1 MTEEVKH
8 NTIDFGLQ
16 YILLRNKEGR
26 IYSDKEVAVL
36 PEIDKEH
43 KHYNEWQVRKDT
55 SGRLIKYL
63 FSKKKALEILE
74 VGCGNGW
81 LTAKLSGIPLSRLI
95 GIDINGEELNQ
106 AKRVFSQIENLEF
119 FNCSFQDEM
128 FSDRKFDIIVFA
140 ASVQYFSSL
149 KKVLNE
155 SLERLKPG
163 GEIHI
168 IDSHLYRQ
176 NETNAASLRS
186 NEYYR
191 AIGFPEM
198 SDQYFHHSLE
208 DLKLFNHDVL
218 YDPNSII
225 NKLKKNKNPFYWV
238 SIRHNA

>member
-149 KKVLNE
+149 EKVLIE